1 MGVLA
6 SAVTALVVIIG
17 YGVPAAHPLEVVAGV
32 VFTVLASTS
41 LGGLLGVLL
50 RRTLPI
56 TPLVL
61 GTQLPFYLDS
71 GALEPQRFDGEKL
84 FWLAH
89 LSPAYFGVGVMEHGY
104 NSLVV
109 TPEPVWLLL
118 AVLALIAVVPA
129 MLIGRLAR
137 R

>member
-1 MGVLA
+1 M
-6 SAVTALVVIIG
+6 I
-17 YGVPAAHPLEVVAGV
+17 
-32 VFTVLASTS
+32 ASTS

-71 GALEPQRFDGEKL
+71 GALEPQRFDGEVL
-84 FWLAH
+84 FRLAH
-89 LSPAYFGVGVMEHGY
+89 LSPAYFGVGVLEHAY
-104 NSLVV
+104 HDLIV
-109 TPEPVWLLL
+109 TPEPVWVLL
-118 AVLALIAVVPA
+118 AVLALIGIVPA
-129 MLIGRLAR
+129 VFMERLAR

>member
-1 MGVLA
+1 M
-6 SAVTALVVIIG
+6 
-17 YGVPAAHPLEVVAGV
+17 VAGI
-32 VFTVLASTS
+32 VFTVIASTS

-56 TPLVL
+56 VPLVL

-71 GALEPQRFDGEKL
+71 GALEPQRFDGEVL
-84 FWLAH
+84 FRLAH

-118 AVLALIAVVPA
+118 AVLVLIALVPA
-129 MLIGRLAR
+129 MLMGRLAQR
-137 R
+137 

>member
-1 MGVLA
+1 
-6 SAVTALVVIIG
+6 VVVGI
-17 YGVPAAHPLEVVAGV
+17 
-32 VFTVLASTS
+32 VFTVIASTS

-71 GALEPQRFDGEKL
+71 GALEPQRFDGEAL

-89 LSPAYFGVGVMEHGY
+89 GSPAYFGVGVMEHGY
-104 NSLVV
+104 NDLVV

-118 AVLALIAVVPA
+118 AVLALIGVVSA
-129 MLIGRLAR
+129 ALMGRLAR